1 MTVTYV
7 AIGGAIG
14 AVLRYAVGL
23 VISFPYGALLVNV
36 LGSFLIG
43 LALILLV
50 EKGLDRF
57 QPLVMTGVLGGFTTY
72 STFSLDALRLF
83 ESGQL
88 AGALIYAFGTL
99 LLCLLACAA
108 GLWLGRLA

>member
-1 MTVTYV
+1 MTVIYV

-14 AVLRYAVGL
+14 AVLRYVVVQAV
-23 VISFPYGALLVNV
+23 SFPYGTMLVNV

-43 LALILLV
+43 LVLILLA

-72 STFSLDALRLF
+72 STFSLDTLRMF
-83 ESGQL
+83 ESGQI
-88 AGALIYAFGTL
+88 AGALTYSVGTL
-99 LLCLLACAA
+99 LLCLAACAA
-108 GLWLGRLA
+108 GLWLGRMA